1 MMGSPNQI
9 AVVVCP
15 DGADPEQ
22 TVLGLSVGER
32 LLLALSYSGVRKV
45 CFVGDGT
52 RPSSRRAEVVEVEAS
67 ALDNDQTY
75 LVMAS
80 DTVFDRSLLSST
92 AFPASIAMNAMRGAE
107 IRLHLDNPEV
117 ITNAIGAGEAPTGQG
132 FAIRI
137 DSKKSAKA
145 AARSLLLS
153 LRKPIDGFISTHLNR
168 YVSLF
173 CTRFLVKTGLPP
185 NFFTV
190 IFLAI
195 GLAGAVFATQAQHWW
210 ALVLAGLLF
219 QTQSILDG
227 CDGEMARLT
236 YQFSRRGQWLDSIG
250 DDLTNYSVCFGLALG
265 QAWVRDEPIWIWL
278 GGTVLAL
285 QMITSGVLYRRMLIM
300 GTGDLLAIP
309 DLVRKPSAGQ
319 SSAISD
325 AISLILKRDSF
336 IFILSL
342 FVVLQL
348 PLLAFILYGLGTIPM
363 AIGVILNDYRIARKD
378 RASEQTITT

>member
-1 MMGSPNQI
+1 MGSPDQI
-9 AVVVCP
+9 AVIVCP
-15 DGADPEQ
+15 EGADPNQ
-22 TVLGLSVGER
+22 TILGLSVGER
-32 LLLALSYSGVRKV
+32 LLLALSHSGVRKV
-45 CFVGDGT
+45 CFLGPGPQPT
-52 RPSSRRAEVVEVEAS
+52 SARAEVSEVEAA
-67 ALDNDQTY
+67 ALDGDQTY

-80 DTVFDRSLLSST
+80 DTVFDRSLLSAT
-92 AFPASIAMNAMRGAE
+92 VLPESIAMKAVRGEE
-107 IRLHLDNPEV
+107 ILSQLDDPSA
-117 ITNAIGAGEAPTGQG
+117 ITEALGAGEAPSGKH

-137 DSKKSAKA
+137 GSARAAKA
-145 AARSLLLS
+145 AARALLLS
-153 LRKPIDGFISTHLNR
+153 LRKPIDGFVSTHLNR

-195 GLAGAVFATQAQHWW
+195 GLAGAVFATQAQYWW

-250 DDLTNYSVCFGLALG
+250 DDVTNYSVCFGLALG
-265 QAWVRDEPIWIWL
+265 QAWVLNEPLWAWL
-278 GGTVLAL
+278 GGGVLAM
-285 QMITSGVLYRRMLIM
+285 QVVMSGVLYRRMLIM

-309 DLVRKPSAGQ
+309 DLVRKPSDGT

-325 AISLILKRDSF
+325 AITLAFKRDTF

-342 FVVLQL
+342 LVVCQL
-348 PLLAFILYGLGTIPM
+348 PLLAFLLYGLGTVPM
-363 AIGVILNDYRIARKD
+363 ALGVILNDYRIARED
-378 RASEQTITT
+378 QASEQTITT

>member
-1 MMGSPNQI
+1 MGSPNQI

-15 DGADPEQ
+15 EGADPEQ
-22 TVLGLSVGER
+22 RILGLSVGER
-32 LLLALSYSGVRKV
+32 LLLSLSYSGVHKV
-45 CFVGDGT
+45 CFVGDGA
-52 RPSSRRAEVVEVEAS
+52 RPSSGRAEVAEVEAA
-67 ALDNDQTY
+67 ALNGDQTY
-75 LVMAS
+75 IVMAS
-80 DTVFDRSLLSST
+80 DTVFDRSLLSAT
-92 AFPASIAMNAMRGAE
+92 ALPARIAMKAMPGDT
-107 IRLHLDNPEV
+107 ILSQLDNPEA
-117 ITNAIGAGEAPTGQG
+117 ITDALGAGEAPSGQG

-137 DSKKSAKA
+137 DSRKSAKA

-250 DDLTNYSVCFGLALG
+250 DDITNYSVCFGLALG
-265 QAWVRDEPIWIWL
+265 QAWVRDEPVWIWL
-278 GGTVLAL
+278 GGAVLAL
-285 QMITSGVLYRRMLIM
+285 QMLTSGVLYRRMLIM

-309 DLVRKPSAGQ
+309 DLVRKPTDGQ

-325 AISLILKRDSF
+325 ALTLAFKRDSF

-342 FVVLQL
+342 IVVFQL
-348 PLLAFILYGLGTIPM
+348 PLFAFVLYGLGTVPM
-363 AIGVILNDYRIARKD
+363 AIGVILNDYRIARED
-378 RASEQTITT
+378 RAGEQTITT